1 MQHADFVP
9 VALWLASLAL
19 AGSRTRLADDYLLDA
34 VLLSTYQR
42 RAQVVATSALSGGR
56 LRRLPHAGHRERTWP
71 SRSRRS
77 SVG

>member
-19 AGSRTRLADDYLLDA
+19 GAARTRLANDYLLDA

-42 RAQVVATSALSGGR
+42 SAQVVASSALSGGR
-56 LRRLPHAGHRERTWP
+56 LRRLPHASHRETTWP